1 MKDKFVTNRVVG
13 DQNILSES
21 GDNKSPDIELEP
33 LESEEV
39 AVAIAR
45 IANEKKAE
53 NLVAL
58 RVRELVQYTDYFII
72 LSGHSDRQ
80 VSALRDHI
88 QKRVKEE
95 LGLQPFRVEGTD
107 NNHWVILDFSDV
119 VVHLFY
125 EPTRDFYQLEELWE
139 DAVELQLDFIDKS
152 YQDPYS
158 SES

>member
-1 MKDKFVTNRVVG
+1 MSETGDIK
-13 DQNILSES
+13 DQNV
-21 GDNKSPDIELEP
+21 ELEP
-33 LESEEV
+33 LESEEL
-39 AVAIAR
+39 AIAIAR

-80 VSALRDHI
+80 VAALRDHI
-88 QKRVKEE
+88 QKRVKAE
-95 LGLQPFRVEGTD
+95 LGLQPYRVEGTD

-119 VVHLFY
+119 VIHLFY
-125 EPTRDFYQLEELWE
+125 EPTRDFYRLEELWD
-139 DAVELQLDFIDKS
+139 DAVELELDFVEKT

-158 SES
+158 SDS

>member
-1 MKDKFVTNRVVG
+1 M
-13 DQNILSES
+13 SES
-21 GDNKSPDIELEP
+21 GDNESPAVELEP
-33 LESEEV
+33 LESEEL
-39 AVAIAR
+39 AIAIAR

-88 QKRVKEE
+88 QKRVKAE
-95 LGLQPFRVEGTD
+95 LGLRPFRVEGTD

-125 EPTRDFYQLEELWE
+125 EPTRDFYQLEELWD
-139 DAVELQLDFIDKS
+139 DAVELELDFVEQT
-152 YQDPYS
+152 YQDPYGS
-158 SES
+158 DS

>member
-1 MKDKFVTNRVVG
+1 
-13 DQNILSES
+13 LSAPA
-21 GDNKSPDIELEP
+21 DNEDPEIEYEA

-39 AVAIAR
+39 AIAIAR

-80 VSALRDHI
+80 VAALRDHI

-95 LGLQPFRVEGTD
+95 LGLHPFRVEGTD
-107 NNHWVILDFSDV
+107 NNHWVIVDFSDI
-119 VVHLFY
+119 VVHIFF
-125 EPTRDFYQLEELWE
+125 EPTRDFYRLEELWE
-139 DAVELQLDFIDKS
+139 DAPQLELDFVEKD
-152 YQDPYS
+152 YRDPYS
-158 SES
+158 GDS

>member
-1 MKDKFVTNRVVG
+1 M
-13 DQNILSES
+13 SEP
-21 GDNKSPDIELEP
+21 GENEVQEVEYEP
-33 LESEEV
+33 LESEEL
-39 AVAIAR
+39 AIAIAR

-88 QKRVKEE
+88 QKRVKKE
-95 LGLQPFRVEGTD
+95 LDLRPFRVEGTD

-125 EPTRDFYQLEELWE
+125 EPTRDFYNLEELWG
-139 DAVELQLDFIDKS
+139 DAPELKLDFVEKS
-152 YQDPYS
+152 YLDPYGDDA
-158 SES
+158 

>member
-1 MKDKFVTNRVVG
+1 M
-13 DQNILSES
+13 SAPA
-21 GDNKSPDIELEP
+21 DNEDPEIEYEA

-39 AVAIAR
+39 AIAIAR

-80 VSALRDHI
+80 VAALRDHI

-95 LGLQPFRVEGTD
+95 LGLHPFRVEGTD
-107 NNHWVILDFSDV
+107 NNHWVIVDFSDI
-119 VVHLFY
+119 VVHIFF
-125 EPTRDFYQLEELWE
+125 EPTRDFYRLEELWE
-139 DAVELQLDFIDKS
+139 DAPQLELDFVEKD
-152 YQDPYS
+152 YRDPYS
-158 SES
+158 GDS

>member
-1 MKDKFVTNRVVG
+1 
-13 DQNILSES
+13 LSES
-21 GDNKSPDIELEP
+21 GENEGQEIEYEP
-33 LESEEV
+33 LESEEI
-39 AVAIAR
+39 AIAIAR

-80 VSALRDHI
+80 VAALRDHI

-107 NNHWVILDFSDV
+107 NNHWVIVDFSDI

-125 EPTRDFYQLEELWE
+125 EPTRDFYRLEELWE
-139 DAVELQLDFIDKS
+139 DAPALELDFVEKD
-152 YQDPYS
+152 YQDPYGS
-158 SES
+158 DS

>member
-1 MKDKFVTNRVVG
+1 MSDTGESTNQGV
-13 DQNILSES
+13 
-21 GDNKSPDIELEP
+21 ELEP

-39 AVAIAR
+39 ALAIAR

-58 RVRELVQYTDYFII
+58 RVREQVQYTDYFII

-80 VSALRDHI
+80 VGALRDHI
-88 QKRVKEE
+88 QKRVKAE
-95 LGLQPFRVEGTD
+95 LGLKPFRVEGTD

-125 EPTRDFYQLEELWE
+125 EPTRDFYQLEELWD
-139 DAVELQLDFIDKS
+139 DAVELDLPFVEKA
-152 YQDPYS
+152 YQDPYDS
-158 SES
+158 DS

>member
-1 MKDKFVTNRVVG
+1 M
-13 DQNILSES
+13 SES
-21 GDNKSPDIELEP
+21 GENEGQEIEYEP
-33 LESEEV
+33 LESEEI
-39 AVAIAR
+39 AIAIAR

-80 VSALRDHI
+80 VAALRDHI

-107 NNHWVILDFSDV
+107 NNHWVIVDFSDI

-125 EPTRDFYQLEELWE
+125 EPTRDFYRLEELWE
-139 DAVELQLDFIDKS
+139 DAPALELDFVEKD
-152 YQDPYS
+152 YQDPYGS
-158 SES
+158 DS